1 MHSTCP
7 VLVSATGRSPQTSGS
22 QLGAPVSHSPATRA
36 GDLAAGD
43 WLGRDLWAGHWCT
56 THGIRRD
63 ICLLGLENGL
73 DGFPNPFDFFKDVFW

>member
-1 MHSTCP
+1 MSRIGVRNWKVT
-7 VLVSATGRSPQTSGS
+7 TDIR
-22 QLGAPVSHSPATRA
+22 
-36 GDLAAGD
+36 LAAWCARLPLSGNPGWGLGSGD